1 MGLQTCWW
9 AAHCPVA
16 GCTPMHIWATV
27 TGLRVL
33 KIIKEVLKLGRKW
46 VKSTR
51 GTWRKVGM
59 DE

>member
-1 MGLQTCWW
+1 
-9 AAHCPVA
+9 
-16 GCTPMHIWATV
+16 MHIWATV
-27 TGLRVL
+27 TELRVL

-59 DE
+59 AKINAYKK